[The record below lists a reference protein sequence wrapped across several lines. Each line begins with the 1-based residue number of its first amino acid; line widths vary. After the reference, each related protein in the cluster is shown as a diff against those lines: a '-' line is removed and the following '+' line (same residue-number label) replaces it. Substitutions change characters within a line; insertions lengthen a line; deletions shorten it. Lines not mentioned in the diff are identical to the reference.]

1 MKEEEPDPRLERVV
15 RFVEDEMDT
24 AERVDFEKEM
34 ADDPSLRSDVDA
46 ARRAIEGLRTLGEER
61 LRQELKNADAE
72 VAGAPGASRT
82 RWWWAAAAVLLL
94 GGLAW
99 WLVPTRDTPQAL
111 ADEFRWSEPGLPVL
125 MGTSPRAMDAIMYAY
140 KQEDFGT
147 ANSLLAAALERDP
160 RNDTLQY
167 FRGVLQDR
175 VNGCASAEAWYAQ
188 VHTTSVF
195 ASKAGYGLALCTLK
209 QGDLSLAREQ
219 LRRVVAM
226 GDPQVSPQARTLLLR
241 LDKI

>member
-1 MKEEEPDPRLERVV
+1 MERVV
-15 RFVEDEMDT
+15 RFVEDEMDA

-99 WLVPTRDTPQAL
+99 
-111 ADEFRWSEPGLPVL
+111 
-125 MGTSPRAMDAIMYAY
+125 
-140 KQEDFGT
+140 
-147 ANSLLAAALERDP
+147 
-160 RNDTLQY
+160 
-167 FRGVLQDR
+167 
-175 VNGCASAEAWYAQ
+175 
-188 VHTTSVF
+188 
-195 ASKAGYGLALCTLK
+195 
-209 QGDLSLAREQ
+209 
-219 LRRVVAM
+219 
-226 GDPQVSPQARTLLLR
+226 
-241 LDKI
+241 